1 MLEGFRV
8 QFSDETLKEIKC
20 YELRLKD
27 KSKRTILYYIIQ
39 ENLMK
44 FLSIIYLFYICWA
57 HSLCYTKPS
66 LL

>member
-44 FLSIIYLFYICWA
+44 FLSIIYLFYIC
-57 HSLCYTKPS
+57 
-66 LL
+66 